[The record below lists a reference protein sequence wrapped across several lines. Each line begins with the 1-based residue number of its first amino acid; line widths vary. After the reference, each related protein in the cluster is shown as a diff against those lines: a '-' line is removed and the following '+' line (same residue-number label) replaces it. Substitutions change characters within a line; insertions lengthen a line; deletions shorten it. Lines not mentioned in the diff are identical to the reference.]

1 MIAARYQALDRA
13 AYRPSMVPMSRIAR
27 FNAISLRLF
36 AKQLFWAAAFPIE
49 EALSRHDSVAS
60 FRENLA
66 LGRSYL

>member
-1 MIAARYQALDRA
+1 
-13 AYRPSMVPMSRIAR
+13 MVPMSRMAR

-49 EALSRHDSVAS
+49 EAFSRHDSVAS